1 MHRSKRIPTSV
12 MLTTLLARRSNIL
25 DPTSISESQLF
36 LFSTN
41 NVGYFMVNSKPID
54 YKSTARTYMGE
65 FRLFLSTY
73 NLTEV
78 PESRV
83 RAREKLTRLTRQQL
97 SELSLDAYDEVVRRR
112 LNPEVIYL
120 PAQDHFH
127 PKRNQARQKL
137 STLPKARLQDL
148 VSDVYFELGR
158 RYLELKE
165 IEGSSDVSDSGY
177 GELPLGDKSTASTQ
191 YKEFQLFLSTY
202 NLTGAFKLRAST
214 RQELTRLT
222 RQQFE
227 ELSTDAY
234 DEIIRRKFNTGEPY
248 LPTRDDFHPKRN
260 QARQKLSTLPKPTL
274 QDLVSDV
281 YFELRRQ
288 YPELKG
294 IEAPKDIVDPGYG
307 DLSMDDRTIARMHFK
322 EFQLFLSA
330 YNLTKALNSRAN
342 ARERLT
348 RLTRQQF
355 RELSTDAY
363 DEVVR
368 RKSTNEAPYLPS
380 RDDLHPKRNQARQ
393 KLSTLANPR
402 LQDLASDVHFELGRR
417 YPELKELE
425 DIPDS
430 GYGEFPQDFEPNHAA
445 SGTGQNHNPE
455 QGQLE
460 GIKGGMTSNGIGNN
474 NNHSTVRRRVGYF
487 FSGH

>member
-1 MHRSKRIPTSV
+1 MS
-12 MLTTLLARRSNIL
+12 
-25 DPTSISESQLF
+25 DISW
-36 LFSTN
+36 ST
-41 NVGYFMVNSKPID
+41 GSSKPID

-97 SELSLDAYDEVVRRR
+97 GELSLDAYDEVVRRK